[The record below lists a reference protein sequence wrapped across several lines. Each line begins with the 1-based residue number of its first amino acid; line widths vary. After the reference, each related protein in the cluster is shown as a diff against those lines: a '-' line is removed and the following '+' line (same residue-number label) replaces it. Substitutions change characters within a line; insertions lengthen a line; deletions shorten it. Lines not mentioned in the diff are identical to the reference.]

1 MSAEIEERQPDD
13 GEMRYALNVDPDQ
26 DDKATEIRLC
36 SFARPHMRAFHFAWW
51 GFFIAFFIWFAI
63 APLLPLI
70 KEDLGLS
77 SQDIWTT
84 NICAVAFDICMR
96 FVFGALCD
104 KYGARVPMGCVLML
118 ASIPTACIGLVNS
131 LTGLICIRLFIG
143 LAGSTFV
150 MCQCWSTRMFTKE
163 IVGMVNGLVGGWG
176 NVGGGATQLVMG
188 TLLFPLF
195 KVFTGGDVS
204 LAWRTVTL
212 VPATAAF
219 TTGAVIICFSN
230 DCPKGQYKDLKKS
243 GEMPE
248 ISAAASFRGG
258 AVDINTWMLFI
269 QYACCFGVEL
279 TVNNAAVSYF
289 VKRFELTIEV
299 ASAIASIFGFMN
311 IFARGLGGWS
321 SDKANGKLRMRGRIL
336 VQAGL
341 LILEGACIFIFAE
354 MGNLPASVVML
365 TVFSIFVQGAEGS
378 TYGIVPYV
386 NKVSP
391 GAVAGIVGAGGP
403 TGAVCFGLIFRQ
415 LPNDPEMAFRI
426 MAGVVVASGVMSV
439 FLNIKGHRG
448 ILFGKDTAEATKIQV
463 PIADDDAG
471 KDVDVVEEEA

>member
-1 MSAEIEERQPDD
+1 
-13 GEMRYALNVDPDQ
+13 
-26 DDKATEIRLC
+26 
-36 SFARPHMRAFHFAWW
+36 
-51 GFFIAFFIWFAI
+51 
-63 APLLPLI
+63 
-70 KEDLGLS
+70 
-77 SQDIWTT
+77 
-84 NICAVAFDICMR
+84 
-96 FVFGALCD
+96 
-104 KYGARVPMGCVLML
+104 
-118 ASIPTACIGLVNS
+118 
-131 LTGLICIRLFIG
+131 
-143 LAGSTFV
+143 
-150 MCQCWSTRMFTKE
+150 MFTKE